1 MKNVKIINY
10 GLVFAAAIITNNV
23 NADTLNGKYKCL
35 HKAMDIDYK
44 IEFGANSKYKQNME
58 LFDIIGIEKGNYSMN
73 GKIIS
78 FAPTE
83 NTRGGKKK
91 NTQTPYKRNI
101 ISNIGNKLIMTNMND
116 DDKIICTK

>member
-1 MKNVKIINY
+1 MINVKKIKY
-10 GLVFAAAIITNNV
+10 GLVLATTIIANNA
-23 NADTLNGKYKCL
+23 NADTLSGKYKCL

-44 IEFGANSKYKQNME
+44 LEFGANNKYKKDME
-58 LFDIIGIEKGNYSMN
+58 LFDIIGIEKGNYSIN

-78 FAPTE
+78 FTPTE

-91 NTQTPYKRNI
+91 NTQMPYKRNI

-116 DDKIICTK
+116 SDKIICKK